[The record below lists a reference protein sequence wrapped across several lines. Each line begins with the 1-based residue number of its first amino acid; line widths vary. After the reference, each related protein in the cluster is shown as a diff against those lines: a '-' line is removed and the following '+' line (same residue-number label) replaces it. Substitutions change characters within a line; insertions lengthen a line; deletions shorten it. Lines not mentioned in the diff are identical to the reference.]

1 MINCIGLTFGY
12 AESRQPC
19 VVFFSSQVE
28 YENVEQAAK
37 SLLASLYVAYRNA
50 FYEDGVRYNCDK
62 CEPCSLSG
70 VKFCSDCGTNLTPKK
85 FRFNKFEDFV
95 LTLPVRTCDGMGM
108 FELDEW
114 EMWYADFESAIRRGT
129 YAEIDTWD
137 SCESKPPLFK
147 YLTTDIVLPADV
159 DALNEWRGW

>member
-70 VKFCSDCGTNLTPKK
+70 VKFCSDCGEKSLISKIGKEYCPNWEDHKSRGEKYSLQVKNVKK
-85 FRFNKFEDFV
+85 FLEGIEYEDNTV
-95 LTLPVRTCDGMGM
+95 
-108 FELDEW
+108 
-114 EMWYADFESAIRRGT
+114 
-129 YAEIDTWD
+129 EI
-137 SCESKPPLFK
+137 K
-147 YLTTDIVLPADV
+147 
-159 DALNEWRGW
+159 